1 MASKEDIINLLRD
14 LDSEFDEI
22 GNYASEA
29 ESDLSNSEAYAEEV
43 TGYAEAL
50 LNEARSLRDNYGE
63 ATNNLDYAQ
72 SSARHGSEL
81 IRDLIDQVN
90 ALQTEAKLEDV
101 LDGVI
106 VSFQA
111 KLKNGEVIDMQGT
124 FRPVDPTVEFMG
136 GHGVEIKEAVDG
148 Q

>member
-29 ESDLSNSEAYAEEV
+29 EGDLSNSEAYIQEV
-43 TGYAEAL
+43 LGYAESL
-50 LNEARSLRDNYGE
+50 LGEARSLNDNYGE
-63 ATNNLDYAQ
+63 AANNLDYAQ
-72 SSARHGSEL
+72 SGARHGSEL

-90 ALQTEAKLEDV
+90 DLKTEAKLEDV
-101 LDGVI
+101 LDGFI

-111 KLKNGEVIDMQGT
+111 KLKSGEVIDMQGT
-124 FRPVDPTVEFMG
+124 FRPVTASDK
-136 GHGVEIKEAVDG
+136 KEAVDG

>member
-29 ESDLSNSEAYAEEV
+29 EGDLGNTDTYIQEV
-43 TGYAEAL
+43 LGYAESL
-50 LNEARSLRDNYGE
+50 LGEARSLNDNYGE
-63 ATNNLDYAQ
+63 AANNLDYAQ
-72 SSARHGSEL
+72 SSARHGSAL
-81 IRDLIDQVN
+81 IRDLIEAVN
-90 ALQTEAKLEDV
+90 TLQTEAKLEDV
-101 LDGVI
+101 LDGFI

-111 KLKNGEVIDMQGT
+111 KLKNGEGVDMQGT
-124 FRPVDPTVEFMG
+124 FRPVEV
-136 GHGVEIKEAVDG
+136 KEAVDG

>member
-1 MASKEDIINLLRD
+1 MASKEDVINLLRD

-29 ESDLSNSEAYAEEV
+29 EGDLSNSEAYIQEV
-43 TGYAEAL
+43 LGYAESL
-50 LNEARSLRDNYGE
+50 LGEARSLNDNYGE

-72 SSARHGSEL
+72 SGARHGSDL
-81 IRDLIDQVN
+81 IRDLIEAVN
-90 ALQTEAKLEDV
+90 TLKTEAKLEDV
-101 LDGVI
+101 LDGFI

-111 KLKNGEVIDMQGT
+111 KLKSGEVIDMQGT
-124 FRPVDPTVEFMG
+124 FRPV
-136 GHGVEIKEAVDG
+136 EIKEAVDG

>member
-14 LDSEFDEI
+14 LDGEFDEI

-29 ESDLSNSEAYAEEV
+29 EGDLGNTDTYIQEV
-43 TGYAEAL
+43 LGYAESL
-50 LNEARSLRDNYGE
+50 LSEARSLRDNYGE

-101 LDGVI
+101 LDGFI

-111 KLKNGEVIDMQGT
+111 KLKNGEVVDMQGT
-124 FRPVDPTVEFMG
+124 FRPVEV
-136 GHGVEIKEAVDG
+136 KEAVDG

>member
-14 LDSEFDEI
+14 LDGEFDEI

-29 ESDLSNSEAYAEEV
+29 EGDLSNSEGYIQEV
-43 TGYAEAL
+43 LGYAESL
-50 LNEARSLRDNYGE
+50 LGEARSLNDNYGE
-63 ATNNLDYAQ
+63 AANNLDYAQ
-72 SSARHGSEL
+72 SGARHGSEL

-90 ALQTEAKLEDV
+90 DLKTEAKLEDV
-101 LDGVI
+101 LDGFI

-111 KLKNGEVIDMQGT
+111 KLKSGEVIDMQGT
-124 FRPVDPTVEFMG
+124 FRPV
-136 GHGVEIKEAVDG
+136 EIKEAVDG

>member
-22 GNYASEA
+22 GNYAAEA

-43 TGYAEAL
+43 TGYAESL
-50 LNEARSLRDNYGE
+50 LSEARSLNDNYGE
-63 ATNNLDYAQ
+63 ATNNLDYTQ
-72 SSARHGSEL
+72 SGARHGSDL

-90 ALQTEAKLEDV
+90 TLQTEAKLEDV
-101 LDGVI
+101 LDGFI

-111 KLKNGEVIDMQGT
+111 KLKNGEVVDMQGT
-124 FRPVDPTVEFMG
+124 FRPVEV
-136 GHGVEIKEAVDG
+136 KEAVDG

>member
-14 LDSEFDEI
+14 LDGEFDEI

-29 ESDLSNSEAYAEEV
+29 EGDLSNSEAYIQEV
-43 TGYAEAL
+43 LGYAESL
-50 LNEARSLRDNYGE
+50 LGEARSLNDNYGE
-63 ATNNLDYAQ
+63 AANILDYAQ
-72 SSARHGSEL
+72 CGARHGSEI

-101 LDGVI
+101 LDGFI
-106 VSFQA
+106 ISFQA

-124 FRPVDPTVEFMG
+124 FRPVEV
-136 GHGVEIKEAVDG
+136 KEVVDG

>member
-29 ESDLSNSEAYAEEV
+29 EGDLSNSEGYIQEV
-43 TGYAEAL
+43 LGYAESL
-50 LNEARSLRDNYGE
+50 LGEARSLNDNYGD

-72 SSARHGSEL
+72 SSARHGSDL
-81 IRDLIDQVN
+81 IRDLIEAVN
-90 ALQTEAKLEDV
+90 TLQTEAKLEDV
-101 LDGVI
+101 LDGFI
-106 VSFQA
+106 ISFQA

-124 FRPVDPTVEFMG
+124 FRPVTASDE
-136 GHGVEIKEAVDG
+136 KEAVDG

>member
-14 LDSEFDEI
+14 LDGEFDEI

-29 ESDLSNSEAYAEEV
+29 EGDLSNSEGYIQEV
-43 TGYAEAL
+43 LGYAESL
-50 LNEARSLRDNYGE
+50 LGEARSLNDNYGE
-63 ATNNLDYAQ
+63 AANNLDYAQ
-72 SSARHGSEL
+72 SSARHGSAL

-90 ALQTEAKLEDV
+90 DLKTEAKLEDV
-101 LDGVI
+101 LDGFI

-111 KLKNGEVIDMQGT
+111 KLKSGEVIDMQGT
-124 FRPVDPTVEFMG
+124 FRPVTASNK
-136 GHGVEIKEAVDG
+136 KEAVDG

>member
-1 MASKEDIINLLRD
+1 MASKEYIIDLLKD
-14 LDSEFDEI
+14 LDGEFDEI

-29 ESDLSNSEAYAEEV
+29 EGDLSNSEAYIQEV
-43 TGYAEAL
+43 LGYAESL

-63 ATNNLDYAQ
+63 ATNNLEYAQ
-72 SSARHGSEL
+72 SGARNGSDL

-90 ALQTEAKLEDV
+90 TLQTEAKLEDV
-101 LDGVI
+101 LDGFI

-111 KLKNGEVIDMQGT
+111 KLKSGEVIDMQGT
-124 FRPVDPTVEFMG
+124 FRPVEV
-136 GHGVEIKEAVDG
+136 KEVVDG

>member
-14 LDSEFDEI
+14 LDGEFDEI

-29 ESDLSNSEAYAEEV
+29 EGDLSNSEAYIQEV
-43 TGYAEAL
+43 LGYAESL
-50 LNEARSLRDNYGE
+50 LGEARSLNDNYGE
-63 ATNNLDYAQ
+63 AANNLDYAQ
-72 SSARHGSEL
+72 SGARHGSEL

-90 ALQTEAKLEDV
+90 DLKTEAKLEDV
-101 LDGVI
+101 LDGFI

-111 KLKNGEVIDMQGT
+111 KLKSGEVIDMQGT
-124 FRPVDPTVEFMG
+124 FRPV
-136 GHGVEIKEAVDG
+136 EIKEAVDG

>member
-1 MASKEDIINLLRD
+1 MASKEDIINLLKD
-14 LDSEFDEI
+14 LDGEFDEI

-29 ESDLSNSEAYAEEV
+29 EGDLSNSEGYIQEV
-43 TGYAEAL
+43 LGYAESL
-50 LNEARSLRDNYGE
+50 LGEARSLNDNYGE

-72 SSARHGSEL
+72 SSARNGADL

-90 ALQTEAKLEDV
+90 TLQTEAKLEDV
-101 LDGVI
+101 LDGFI
-106 VSFQA
+106 ISFQA

-124 FRPVDPTVEFMG
+124 FRPVEV
-136 GHGVEIKEAVDG
+136 KEAVDG

>member
-14 LDSEFDEI
+14 LDGEFDEI

-29 ESDLSNSEAYAEEV
+29 EGDLSNSELYVQEVLGGAEH
-43 TGYAEAL
+43 L
-50 LNEARSLRDNYGE
+50 LNEARSLNDNYGE

-72 SSARHGSEL
+72 SGARHGSDL
-81 IRDLIDQVN
+81 IRDLIEAVN
-90 ALQTEAKLEDV
+90 TLKTEAKLEDV
-101 LDGVI
+101 LDGFI
-106 VSFQA
+106 ISFQA

-124 FRPVDPTVEFMG
+124 FRPVEV
-136 GHGVEIKEAVDG
+136 KEAVDG

>member
-29 ESDLSNSEAYAEEV
+29 EGDLGNTDTYIQEV
-43 TGYAEAL
+43 LGYAESL
-50 LNEARSLRDNYGE
+50 LGEARSLNGNYGE
-63 ATNNLDYAQ
+63 AANNLDYAQ

-90 ALQTEAKLEDV
+90 DLKTEAKLEDV
-101 LDGVI
+101 LDGFI

-111 KLKNGEVIDMQGT
+111 KLKSGEVIDMQGT
-124 FRPVDPTVEFMG
+124 FRPV
-136 GHGVEIKEAVDG
+136 EIKEAVDG

>member
-1 MASKEDIINLLRD
+1 M
-14 LDSEFDEI
+14 
-22 GNYASEA
+22 
-29 ESDLSNSEAYAEEV
+29 NSMRLA
-43 TGYAEAL
+43 T
-50 LNEARSLRDNYGE
+50 
-63 ATNNLDYAQ
+63 TNNLDYAQ

-101 LDGVI
+101 LDGFI

-111 KLKNGEVIDMQGT
+111 KLKNGEVVDMQGT
-124 FRPVDPTVEFMG
+124 FRPVEV
-136 GHGVEIKEAVDG
+136 KEAVDG

>member
-1 MASKEDIINLLRD
+1 MASKEDIINLLKD
-14 LDSEFDEI
+14 LDGEFDEI

-29 ESDLSNSEAYAEEV
+29 EGDLSNSEAYIQEV
-43 TGYAEAL
+43 LGYAESL
-50 LNEARSLRDNYGE
+50 LGEARSLNDNYGE

-72 SSARHGSEL
+72 SGARHGSEL

-90 ALQTEAKLEDV
+90 DLKTEAKLEDV
-101 LDGVI
+101 LDGFI

-111 KLKNGEVIDMQGT
+111 KLKSGEVIDMQGT
-124 FRPVDPTVEFMG
+124 FRPV
-136 GHGVEIKEAVDG
+136 EIKEAVDG